1 MINALTTMNNEL
13 KEFDIPYTFD
23 DWDKEAEL
31 PQFIGEITETAT
43 VDEDGKSEY
52 TFILTGFATKTNYDY
67 LLNVAE
73 KLRKK
78 YKTSYIVNGVVIK
91 YDNLL
96 LIDNDTDDL
105 KQVQINLKIKEWS
118 I

>member
-23 DWDKEAEL
+23 DWDKEVEL

-67 LLNVAE
+67 LLDVAE

-91 YDNLL
+91 YD
-96 LIDNDTDDL
+96 IG
-105 KQVQINLKIKEWS
+105 
-118 I
+118 